1 MAIFNHTTRGSA
13 IIGAVDIGTAK
24 VCCIIAARDQGQPV
38 LLGIGHQRARGLK
51 SGMIVDADEAE
62 RSVRAAVG
70 QAERMAGVSLDR
82 IIASVS
88 CGRVRSASFSAR
100 TAVDGPVVRE
110 YDIDRI
116 LDAGEAYLERS
127 GRTVIQLM
135 RSDWRL
141 DGAAGIADPR
151 GLAGRELAIDLT
163 AVTADDGPL
172 RNLLGIV
179 ERSHMIADRVVAS
192 GYASAVAVTT
202 EDERR
207 LGCLV
212 VEMGAGVTSLAAF
225 ADGRLVYLD
234 TIPVGGNH
242 VTYDLAREMV
252 TTVQEAERIKTLYGT
267 LVKAASNDS
276 EIFAYLLTGEEEGA
290 THQVSK
296 AFVRDVI
303 AQRIDGLIDIAAE
316 RLAEARLG
324 GQIWRRIVLTG
335 GASQLLGLD
344 QVWSQR
350 FGGVVRVGRP
360 QPIGRMF
367 ASMCTPAFSTVL
379 GLVGI
384 AGEPQIATGAR
395 AGFDGRRRD
404 RGYIDRMHRWIRESF

>member
-1 MAIFNHTTRGSA
+1 MAIFNHSGRGNE
-13 IIGAVDIGTAK
+13 IIGAVDIGTGK

-51 SGMIVDADEAE
+51 SGMVVDADEAE

-70 QAERMAGVSLDR
+70 QAERMAGVTLDSVVV
-82 IIASVS
+82 SVS

-100 TAVDGPVVRE
+100 AHIDGPVVRE
-110 YDIDRI
+110 HDIDRI
-116 LDAGEAYLERS
+116 LGAGDAYLERS

-141 DGAAGIADPR
+141 DGATGIVDPR

-179 ERSHMIADRVVAS
+179 ERSHMVAERLVAS
-192 GYASAVAVTT
+192 GYAGALAVTT

-207 LGCLV
+207 LGTLV
-212 VEMGAGVTSLAAF
+212 VDMGAGVTSLAAF
-225 ADGRLVYLD
+225 ADGRLVHLD
-234 TIPVGGNH
+234 TIPIGGNH
-242 VTYDLAREMV
+242 VTYDLARELV

-267 LVKAASNDS
+267 LVKAASNDG
-276 EIFAYLLTGEEEGA
+276 EIFAYTFTGDDEGA

-296 AFVRDVI
+296 AFVRDVVKP
-303 AQRIDGLIDIAAE
+303 RIDGLIDIVAE
-316 RLAEARLG
+316 RLAEARLDDHAA
-324 GQIWRRIVLTG
+324 RRIVLTG

-344 QVWSQR
+344 QVWSER
-350 FGGVVRVGRP
+350 FGATVRLGRP
-360 QPIGRMF
+360 QPVGRMLV
-367 ASMCTPAFSTVL
+367 SMCSPAFATVL

-384 AGEPQIATGAR
+384 GGQPQPVSGAL
-395 AGFDGRRRD
+395 GNLHGRRRD
-404 RGYIDRMHRWIRESF
+404 LGYIDRMNRWIRESF